1 MDISEAK
8 KISIVDYLE
17 NMGYTHAKIRRGNIG
32 TAHHCVKRK
41 HPRL

>member
-17 NMGYTHAKIRRGNIG
+17 KKGYTHDKNAKRAILVPLTI
-32 TAHHCVKRK
+32 A
-41 HPRL
+41 

>member
-17 NMGYTHAKIRRGNIG
+17 KKDIPMPKSEEGNIG

-41 HPRL
+41 HHRL